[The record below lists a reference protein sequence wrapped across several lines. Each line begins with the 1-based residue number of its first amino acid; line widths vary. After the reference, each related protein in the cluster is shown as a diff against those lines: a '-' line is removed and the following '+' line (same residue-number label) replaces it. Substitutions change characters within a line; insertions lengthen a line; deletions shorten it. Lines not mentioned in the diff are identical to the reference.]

1 MNSYNFQM
9 LGSAQTEQSSP
20 LLTPEQ
26 MAWVNTTILPTRIF
40 LKGATE
46 FDDQWLSLEG
56 DWRFRYSGTNKG
68 IPFADG
74 KHFKDLNPKIL
85 KLIKLVSVEYIKEN
99 SASVVDDL
107 AKYLAITFSQIEEIT
122 RENLLS
128 KLRSIVAD
136 AERNGSDIAQF
147 YYTLFGLRALDRLDF
162 FKSSDEKADLED
174 LLLELPRPRNSN
186 WGVYQNLDNV
196 IPSEVCHM
204 IESGIQRWAS
214 KLTPQLKT
222 KEEKFAHLQTIKEMI
237 NLDRLCDCV
246 ITGIVYYVGMR
257 PVQLGKTACGD
268 IVVDT
273 QNEHGNRFSILVPY
287 AKKSKLTID
296 RIRVAIPDELG
307 KLILLY
313 KRLKGL
319 TDGDCLIPKK
329 SSSYKP
335 VNDAI
340 KRMLLLF
347 SPDEIKKAVAE
358 EDYELPVYTASLF
371 RHNVGHSMAM
381 NGASATEI
389 AYILG
394 QSSLV
399 VAERY
404 VAATPDMADIREQAL
419 GRNPVFKNMLILMMT
434 GDVVLSTKWN
444 GRKVACT
451 IGGKLHCHMGGC
463 SYEESA
469 CPFSQGRACYGCL
482 YFRPFSDGHH
492 EAVLSSFND
501 EIDSIRNV
509 ADDTNTKNHPL
520 LVELTRRKQHVMQV
534 IARIQI
540 IEEKKEQQDA

>member
-1 MNSYNFQM
+1 M
-9 LGSAQTEQSSP
+9 AIASP
-20 LLTPEQ
+20 
-26 MAWVNTTILPTRIF
+26 
-40 LKGATE
+40 
-46 FDDQWLSLEG
+46 SL
-56 DWRFRYSGTNKG
+56 F
-68 IPFADG
+68 
-74 KHFKDLNPKIL
+74 
-85 KLIKLVSVEYIKEN
+85 
-99 SASVVDDL
+99 
-107 AKYLAITFSQIEEIT
+107 
-122 RENLLS
+122 
-128 KLRSIVAD
+128 
-136 AERNGSDIAQF
+136 
-147 YYTLFGLRALDRLDF
+147 
-162 FKSSDEKADLED
+162 
-174 LLLELPRPRNSN
+174 
-186 WGVYQNLDNV
+186 
-196 IPSEVCHM
+196 HM
-204 IESGIQRWAS
+204 Q
-214 KLTPQLKT
+214 
-222 KEEKFAHLQTIKEMI
+222 
-237 NLDRLCDCV
+237 
-246 ITGIVYYVGMR
+246 
-257 PVQLGKTACGD
+257 
-268 IVVDT
+268 
-273 QNEHGNRFSILVPY
+273 
-287 AKKSKLTID
+287 KKSKLTID

>member
-1 MNSYNFQM
+1 MNSYNVQM
-9 LGSAQTEQSSP
+9 QGSTQTEQLSP

-26 MAWVNTTILPTRIF
+26 KAWVNSTILPTQVF

-46 FDDQWLSLEG
+46 FDDQWLNLKG
-56 DWRFRYSGTNKG
+56 DWRFRFSGANRS
-68 IPFADG
+68 IPFVNG
-74 KHFKDLNPKIL
+74 KHFNSLKPEIL
-85 KLIKLVSVEYIKEN
+85 KLVKLVSVEYIKEN
-99 SASVVDDL
+99 SASVVDD
-107 AKYLAITFSQIEEIT
+107 AARYIAITFSQVDAIT
-122 RENLLS
+122 RESLLS
-128 KLRSIVAD
+128 KLRSIVANP
-136 AERNGSDIAQF
+136 ERNHSDISQF
-147 YYTLFGLRALDRLDF
+147 YFTLFCLRVLDRKDF
-162 FKSSDEKADLED
+162 FESSDEKADLEE
-174 LLLELPRPRNSN
+174 LLLEVPRPRNGN

-222 KEEKFAHLQTIKEMI
+222 KEEKIAHLHTIKEMI
-237 NLDRLCDCV
+237 NLDKLSDCV

-273 QNEHGNRFSILVPY
+273 QNENGNRFSILVPY

-319 TDGDCLIPKK
+319 SDEDSLLPKK
-329 SSSYKP
+329 STSIKP

-358 EDYELPVYTASLF
+358 EDYELPSYTASLF

-404 VAATPDMADIREQAL
+404 VAATPDIADIREQAL

-434 GDVVLSTKWN
+434 GDVVHSSEWK

-451 IGGKLHCHMGGC
+451 IGERLHCHMGGC

-520 LVELTRRKQHVMQV
+520 LVELTRCKQNVMRV

-540 IEEKKEQQDA
+540 IEEK